1 VYRFRQGL
9 VSVVPR
15 LEFFV
20 SDGVSFGGQAGLNYA
35 TQGDASSTGFVVGP
49 AVTWYLVRDGRL
61 HPFVRGTVDYV
72 RNTISANGNDGGGAG
87 LCAAVRCSGDVH
99 ESRWPAGVLEALRIT
114 WSRTASS
121 AVPEWEGRTQHER

>member
-1 VYRFRQGL
+1 M
-9 VSVVPR
+9 SVVPR

-72 RNTISANGNDGGGAG
+72 RNTISANGNDVTVSGLGLSGAAG
-87 LCAAVRCSGDVH
+87 ILYLLTDGVGVNAQLFISRLTEESGDV
-99 ESRWPAGVLEALRIT
+99 ERDTTTGGLRVGV
-114 WSRTASS
+114 S
-121 AVPEWEGRTQHER
+121 AFVF